1 VAGPAREKR
10 PAPARV
16 LRRAGL
22 GVLLC
27 LLVLGGNV
35 AVVSAR
41 LGLLHRARRVQET
54 DHRHYIEMARGR
66 EGLAELAQA
75 PPYCFR
81 VAIPALAR
89 GLSRAGLG
97 LDPAFFLLTNL
108 ALFGFLFTLWLYLG
122 DLGFALPLRV
132 TGLLLLGLTQ
142 GAVRWFEYQYWMTDP
157 AGLFLVAL
165 AFLLIRRDRRVA
177 LGAVSLVAAFVRETY
192 VLVYPY
198 DVLHQ
203 LRRGVALPRALGRT
217 AAVAVL
223 PAAVLVGLRWLIVPN
238 QPDDFAASVADSL
251 GFRWRHL
258 GDNQLYVLTLG
269 AFGVLVPLLLLLPSR
284 LLRLVRD
291 HFDQAAALALV
302 YATLVISN
310 NTERPLAYALPVVLP
325 AALWCLREFLRAT
338 GLPAAPV
345 LAACVALQA
354 LFYSQQRWGG
364 LGDSIYQPTS
374 VVVAA
379 AMAGAYAAARVL
391 AHHPRTEGKSSGR

>member
-10 PAPARV
+10 PAPAGV
-16 LRRAGL
+16 LSARL

-27 LLVLGGNV
+27 LLVLAGNV
-35 AVVSAR
+35 AVVAGR
-41 LGLLHRARRVQET
+41 LGFLHKARRVQET

-66 EGLAELAQA
+66 EGLADLAQA

-89 GLSRAGLG
+89 ALARTGLG
-97 LDPAFFLLTNL
+97 LDAAFFLLTNL

-122 DLGFALPLRV
+122 DLGFAPPLRV
-132 TGLLLLGLTQ
+132 TGLLLLGLTP

-165 AFLLIRRDRRVA
+165 AFLLIHRDRRRA
-177 LGAVSLVAAFVRETY
+177 LAAVSVVAAFVRETY

-198 DVLHQ
+198 DLLRQ
-203 LRRGVALPRALGRT
+203 LQRGVPFPRALGRT
-217 AAVAVL
+217 AAVAAL
-223 PAAVLVGLRWLIVPN
+223 PAAVLLGLRWLIVPN

-251 GFRWRHL
+251 RFRWRHL

-269 AFGVLVPLLLLLPSR
+269 AFGVLFPLLLFPSR

-291 HFDQAAALALV
+291 HFDQAAALGLV
-302 YATLVISN
+302 YATLAISN

-379 AMAGAYAAARVL
+379 AMAGAYVAARVL